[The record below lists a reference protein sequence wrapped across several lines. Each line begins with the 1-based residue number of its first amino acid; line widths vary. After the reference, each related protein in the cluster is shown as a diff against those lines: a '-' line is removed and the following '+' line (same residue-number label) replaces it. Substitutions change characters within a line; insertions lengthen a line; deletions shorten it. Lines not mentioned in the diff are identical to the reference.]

1 MRACRQIASFPS
13 ELEAN
18 GGRLVYYH
26 EPKTGDMERN
36 YMLRYILKRILFMI
50 PVMIGV
56 SFLVYFIMDF
66 APGDA
71 VDLLAPPEATAEE
84 KEELRESMGLNRNIF
99 VRYGEYMVNLVQGDL
114 GTSYITKRDVFDNY
128 MEKLPNTIFLGFT
141 SVFFSVLLSI
151 PLGIYAAIH
160 RGTLRDNI
168 AMVIELVGV
177 SIPMFWLGLLLILFF
192 SLRLGWLPSGG
203 INGLKSVILP
213 AITLGVGNMA
223 LLTRTTR
230 SSMLEVLNQ
239 DYLRT
244 ARAKGVSE
252 RVVVYKHALKNA
264 LIPIITVIGNQ
275 MTTVIGGTILTETVF
290 AWPGVGR
297 LVIDSLNSRD
307 TPQVTGSVILT
318 TLGLCIIVLLIDI
331 VYALVDPRIKA
342 KYSSN

>member
-1 MRACRQIASFPS
+1 
-13 ELEAN
+13 
-18 GGRLVYYH
+18 
-26 EPKTGDMERN
+26 
-36 YMLRYILKRILFMI
+36 MI

-71 VDLLAPPEATAEE
+71 VDVLAAPDATIEE
-84 KEELRESMGLNRNIF
+84 KEELRESMGLNRNVF
-99 VRYGEYMVNLVQGDL
+99 VRYAEYMVKLVQGDL
-114 GTSYITKRDVFDNY
+114 GTSYITKRDVFDIY
-128 MEKLPNTIFLGFT
+128 MEKLPNTLFLGFT

-151 PLGIYAAIH
+151 PLGIYAAKR

-168 AMVIELVGV
+168 SMVFALIGV
-177 SIPMFWLGLLLILFF
+177 SIPMFWLGLLLILLF

-203 INGLKSVILP
+203 ISGLSSVILP

-244 ARAKGVSE
+244 ARAKGVPE
-252 RVVVYKHALKNA
+252 RMVVNKHALKNA

-307 TPQVTGSVILT
+307 TPQVTGTIILT
-318 TLGLCIIVLLIDI
+318 TLGLCVIVLLIDI
-331 VYALVDPRIKA
+331 LYGLVDPRIKA
-342 KYSSN
+342 QYVSK